1 MSKMAECD
9 RCQTARQ
16 KIMERAANDLT
27 NELKTVRAKMGYQ
40 TAQHRDCR
48 GRIAPVGE
56 LYDNDRADSVI
67 RKKILN

>member
-1 MSKMAECD
+1 
-9 RCQTARQ
+9 
-16 KIMERAANDLT
+16 MERAANDLT